1 MTLVI
6 VISSLAVVTKKFEMV
21 LFGVSDFVS
30 VCDVTIV
37 VNVGRAVC
45 PCSSGPHAIHS
56 MCFAICNPRKK
67 YKWITCSYYLFS
79 NTNIVPTYQRLDV
92 FFGAQIQKKPSA
104 THPKQIFF

>member
-6 VISSLAVVTKKFEMV
+6 VISSLAVVMKKFEMV

-56 MCFAICNPRKK
+56 MCFSICNPRKK
-67 YKWITCSYYLFS
+67 YKSVSLT
-79 NTNIVPTYQRLDV
+79 TY
-92 FFGAQIQKKPSA
+92 
-104 THPKQIFF
+104 